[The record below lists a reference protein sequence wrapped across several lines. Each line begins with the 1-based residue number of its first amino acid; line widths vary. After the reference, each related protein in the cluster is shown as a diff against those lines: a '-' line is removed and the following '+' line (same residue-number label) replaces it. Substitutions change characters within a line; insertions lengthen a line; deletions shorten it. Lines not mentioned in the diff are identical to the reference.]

1 MNDNAANAEAD
12 TSARDW
18 EIITRTRQWIERAV
32 ISLNLCPFA
41 RVPVRENRVRI
52 VVTHARDD
60 NALLDDLCG
69 ELQSLAAADAS
80 DCETTLLIVADLYA
94 DFLEF
99 NDFLDQ
105 ADAALE
111 VLKLDGVIQVASFH
125 PHYQFADSAQ
135 DDIENCTNRS
145 PYPIL
150 HLLREASVE
159 RAVEA
164 LADSEDIY
172 RRNIETLQTLGWD
185 GWNALWSQRTDKR

>member
-1 MNDNAANAEAD
+1 MIDDTANAEAGLPAQD
-12 TSARDW
+12 R
-18 EIITRTRQWIERAV
+18 EIITRTREWIDRAV
-32 ISLNLCPFA
+32 IGLNLCPFA
-41 RVPVRENRVRI
+41 RVPICENRVRI
-52 VVTHARDD
+52 VVSHARDAD
-60 NALLDDLCG
+60 ALLDDLCG
-69 ELQSLAAADAS
+69 ELQTLAAADAN

-125 PHYQFADSAQ
+125 PNYQFADSAE

-145 PYPIL
+145 PYPTL

-164 LADSEDIY
+164 MPDSEDIY

-185 GWNALWSQRTDKR
+185 GWNALWSEPSDNR

>member
-1 MNDNAANAEAD
+1 MSDNTTDSAAGIPAQD
-12 TSARDW
+12 R
-18 EIITRTRQWIERAV
+18 EIITRTREWIDRAV
-32 ISLNLCPFA
+32 IGLNLCPFA

-52 VVTHARDD
+52 VVSHAHDAD
-60 NALLDDLCG
+60 TLLDDLCG

-80 DCETTLLIVADLYA
+80 ECETTLLIVADLYA

-125 PHYQFADSAQ
+125 PNYQFADSAE
-135 DDIENCTNRS
+135 DDIENCTNRA
-145 PYPIL
+145 PFPVL

-164 LADSEDIY
+164 LEDSEDIY

-185 GWNALWSQRTDKR
+185 GWNALWSQRTDNR